1 MSTGGTPP
9 PEAQNF
15 RELLLAVESALQ
27 APDAADL
34 AELQEN
40 LLRALPSFQRLLDFP
55 ASSCSSSGLAAPSA
69 LLASTPSPVLNPGSA
84 QLRLSTS
91 QPASL
96 PA

>member
-1 MSTGGTPP
+1 MSTGPP
-9 PEAQNF
+9 VAEAQNF

-55 ASSCSSSGLAAPSA
+55 ASPRYRIS
-69 LLASTPSPVLNPGSA
+69 STPNSA
-84 QLRLSTS
+84 RIAPPPRSSTPCQS
-91 QPASL
+91 SCASRHRSL
-96 PA
+96 PCLPA